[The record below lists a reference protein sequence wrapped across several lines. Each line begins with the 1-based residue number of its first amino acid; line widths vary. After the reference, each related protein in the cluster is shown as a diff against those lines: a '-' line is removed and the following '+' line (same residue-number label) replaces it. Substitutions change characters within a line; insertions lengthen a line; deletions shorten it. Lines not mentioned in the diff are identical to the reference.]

1 MKSKGLLALCAFAF
15 FVVCSPN
22 LVIKKELPSNEIA
35 LCMNIADKIPEII
48 KHDLDSVTNQ
58 FIQDYNNSDKKYK
71 LISCQNDS
79 ARSLYLDVL
88 SIGVTTPGQQ
98 AVGVIITAM
107 GTATPFI
114 MLAMESPIIVW
125 FGYLPRSNLQM
136 KMELSKDIS
145 GSKSKLIHRAYAGSG
160 KYFGS
165 YEEQKNLLL
174 KGYYNRLNQEMAL
187 LEKNIK

>member
-1 MKSKGLLALCAFAF
+1 MKAKELLALIAFVF
-15 FVVCSPN
+15 FVGCSPN
-22 LVIKKELPSNEIA
+22 LIIKKDLPNNEIA
-35 LCMNIADKIPEII
+35 LCMNMAEKIPEIV
-48 KHDLDSVTNQ
+48 KHDLDSITNQ
-58 FIQDYNNSDKKYK
+58 FIQDYNSSVKKYK

-88 SIGVTTPGQQ
+88 SIGITTPGQQ
-98 AVGVIITAM
+98 AAGVIVTAI

-145 GSKSKLIHRAYAGSG
+145 GSKSKIVHTAYAGSS

-174 KGYYNRLNQEMAL
+174 KGYYNRLNQEMVL

>member
-1 MKSKGLLALCAFAF
+1 MA
-15 FVVCSPN
+15 
-22 LVIKKELPSNEIA
+22 E
-35 LCMNIADKIPEII
+35 KIPEIV
-48 KHDLDSVTNQ
+48 KHDLDSITNQ
-58 FIQDYNNSDKKYK
+58 FIQDYNSSVKKYK

-88 SIGVTTPGQQ
+88 SIGITTPGQQ
-98 AVGVIITAM
+98 AAGVIVTAI

-145 GSKSKLIHRAYAGSG
+145 GSKSKIVHTAYAGSS

-174 KGYYNRLNQEMAL
+174 KGYYNRLNQEMVL

>member
-1 MKSKGLLALCAFAF
+1 MKTKELVALFP
-15 FVVCSPN
+15 FVLFIGCSPN
-22 LVIKKELPSNEIA
+22 LLIKKELPSNEIA
-35 LCMNIADKIPEII
+35 LCMNIAEKIPEAV

-58 FIQDYNNSDKKYK
+58 FIQDYNNNDNKYK

-79 ARSLYLDVL
+79 SRSLYLDVL

-98 AVGVIITAM
+98 AAGVIVTAI

-114 MLAMESPIIVW
+114 MLAMELPIIVW

-160 KYFGS
+160 KYFGP